1 MVISVY
7 KTNVNT
13 KSKLRK
19 AKPVLNRILLG
30 SKWNFDL
37 EDCDKILRVESEKSY
52 SAFLIAEL
60 LKIGI
65 NCEELF

>member
-1 MVISVY
+1 MVISIY
-7 KTNVNT
+7 KTDINT

-19 AKPVLNRILLG
+19 AKPVLNRILLD

-37 EDCDKILRVESEKSY
+37 EDCDKILRIESKKSC
-52 SAFLIAEL
+52 SDFLIAEL

>member
-1 MVISVY
+1 MIISIY
-7 KTNVNT
+7 KTDINT
-13 KSKLRK
+13 KTKLRK

-37 EDCDKILRVESEKSY
+37 EDCDKILRVESEKICSN
-52 SAFLIAEL
+52 FLTAEL
-60 LKIGI
+60 FKIGI